1 MAHKF
6 NPDHIEKL
14 LKPERV
20 KETEPVG
27 LLGSIG
33 LGVGSTLADIGCG
46 PGFFTLPA
54 SVIVGA
60 GGLVYALDTEPKML
74 DAIKKQNPPDNVTL
88 LVSTEHELPIDD
100 SSCTHALLAY
110 MFHEVEE
117 PLEFLAEVRRVLEA
131 WGRVAIIDWDV
142 VEEERGPPIHE
153 RIEPATVAALLFE
166 AGFTDPE
173 ITKLNAS
180 HYMVT
185 AAK

>member
-6 NPDHIEKL
+6 NPDHIAKL
-14 LKPERV
+14 LNPERV
-20 KETEPVG
+20 KEVEPVG

-33 LGVGSTLADIGCG
+33 LNEGDTLVDIGCG

-60 GGLVYALDTEPKML
+60 EGVVYALDTEPKML
-74 DAIKKQNPPDNVTL
+74 EALKSTNPPGNVVML
-88 LVSTEHELPIDD
+88 ESDEQKLPIDD
-100 SSCTHALLAY
+100 KSCTHALLAY

-117 PLEFLAEVRRVLEA
+117 PLEFLFEVRRVLDK
-131 WGRVAIIDWDV
+131 WGRVAVVDWDV
-142 VEEERGPPIHE
+142 VEEERGPPLAE
-153 RIEPATVAALLFE
+153 RIEPMQVAALLFE

-173 ITKLNAS
+173 ITRLNAS

>member
-6 NPDHIEKL
+6 NPDHIAKL
-14 LKPERV
+14 LKPERA

-33 LGVGSTLADIGCG
+33 LGAGSTLVDIGCG

-60 GGLVYALDTEPKML
+60 EGRVYALDTEPKML
-74 DAIKKQNPPDNVTL
+74 DAIKEQNPLDNVTL
-88 LVSTEHELPIDD
+88 LTSTEHELPIDD
-100 SSCTHALLAY
+100 KSCTHALLAY
-110 MFHEVEE
+110 MFHEVEA
-117 PLEFLAEVRRVLEA
+117 PLEFLFEVRRVLDK
-131 WGRVAIIDWDV
+131 WGHVAIIDWDV
-142 VEEERGPPIHE
+142 VEEERGPPLRE
-153 RIEPATVAALLFE
+153 RIEPMQVAALLFE
-166 AGFTDPE
+166 AGFADPE